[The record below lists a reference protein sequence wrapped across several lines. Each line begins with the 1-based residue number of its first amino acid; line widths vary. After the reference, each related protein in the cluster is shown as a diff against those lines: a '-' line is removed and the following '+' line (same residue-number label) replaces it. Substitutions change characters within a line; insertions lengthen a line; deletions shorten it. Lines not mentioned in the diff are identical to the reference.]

1 MRSGI
6 GLAIVRGIVEAH
18 GGDVTVHNQH
28 GGCRFVIALPAA

>member
-18 GGDVTVHNQH
+18 GGDVTVHNH
-28 GGCRFVIALPAA
+28 REGCRFVVALPTS